1 MSLTNKN
8 IICFTAANEISTN
21 IVYAILDDQPAHL
34 SIIGPSVLDVRHH
47 SKLHHYTPK
56 EEDSIEEML
65 LNELPEDMAFDG
77 LVFGWGTGGVRP
89 AKMNSASFV
98 RDMFEQNVFSFL
110 EISRILLKK
119 RRLSE
124 GGSMVVLSS
133 VSSMKGLKSK
143 SVYSASKAALDAAVR
158 GLAAELSTK
167 KIRVNSIRKGWVS
180 SDMNLSFI
188 ESNRSISAEDDLNR
202 QLLGPIHPEEI
213 ANLVTFLLSDKLKT
227 LTGQSLVVDGGYTL

>member
-1 MSLTNKN
+1 LSLRNKN
-8 IICFTAANEISTN
+8 IICFTADNEISST
-21 IVYAILDDQPAHL
+21 IVSAILEDQPAHL
-34 SIIGPSVLDVRHH
+34 SIIGSSVLNVSDH
-47 SKLHHYTPK
+47 SNVHHYAPT
-56 EEDSIEEML
+56 EEDTIEKILTEK
-65 LNELPEDMAFDG
+65 LPQEIAFNG
-77 LVFGWGTGGVRP
+77 LVFGWGKGGVRP

-124 GGSMVVLSS
+124 GGSIVVLSS

-213 ANLVTFLLSDKLKT
+213 AHLVTFLLSDKLKT